1 MRKGPSAAGGRI
13 SRLARLACNAPL
25 VLLVSACGRLDELAY
40 EPATTPVQW
49 CQRRPCIAVGD
60 VVVDEPLGSFL
71 VFLLALLWIGV
82 GVYFLRSRRGQRSRA
97 WLGVALVLGGVGAAQ
112 AGISFQAFGYELKCT
127 GREWCLLTNAFEV
140 GYSVTQALSV
150 SAMLIAVAYACTA
163 PGAWRRGL
171 IGFAAVNAV
180 AYGLASI
187 AGVMLP
193 DRTLLSFEVL
203 MLFALPGI
211 ALVIAVAGI
220 RQRRSRDPLDRSLV
234 AAAVLLLL
242 VQVAYFSY
250 AAAGVTQQLWRG
262 GAGFYF
268 SENDVLHV
276 GMIGWL
282 GYVFAT
288 LGTHLRDAEKR
299 PSGSQAGRSR

>member
-1 MRKGPSAAGGRI
+1 L
-13 SRLARLACNAPL
+13 LA
-25 VLLVSACGRLDELAY
+25 SACGRLDELAY
-40 EPATTPVQW
+40 EPRTTPPQW
-49 CQRRPCIAVGD
+49 CQRRPCIGVGD

-82 GVYFLRSRRGQRSRA
+82 GVRFLRSRGGQRSRT
-97 WLGVALVLGGVGAAQ
+97 WLGVALVFGGVGAAQ
-112 AGISFQAFGYELKCT
+112 AGISFQAFGYELKCA

-150 SAMLIAVAYACTA
+150 SAMLIAVAYACTL
-163 PGAWRRGL
+163 GAWRRGL
-171 IGFAAVNAV
+171 IGYAAVNAA
-180 AYGLASI
+180 AYGLVSI

-211 ALVIAVAGI
+211 VLVIAVAGI
-220 RQRRSRDPLDRSLV
+220 RHRSSRDPLDRSLV
-234 AAAVLLLL
+234 TAAVLLLL

-250 AAAGVTQQLWRG
+250 AAAGVTQRLWRG

-282 GYVFAT
+282 GYLLASV
-288 LGTHLRDAEKR
+288 GRHLRDAETR
-299 PSGSQAGRSR
+299 VSGSQAGRSR